1 VSANPKMAQM
11 QRLASAGNKVAGAV
25 VPAAA
30 ASFPARTS
38 ASEYGAR
45 SLQLEPTQGGL
56 RVHGVAVPDGSICHH
71 TRAAEHADA
80 NDGNP
85 SESGHLRLG

>member
-1 VSANPKMAQM
+1 MARM
-11 QRLASAGNKVAGAV
+11 QKSASAGNKVAGAV

-30 ASFPARTS
+30 AAAASFPARTS
-38 ASEYGAR
+38 AREYGAR
-45 SLQLEPTQGGL
+45 SRQREPTQGGL
-56 RVHGVAVPDGSICHH
+56 RVRGVAVPDGSICHH

-85 SESGHLRLG
+85 SESGHPRLG